1 MSVDPFREPPLRR
14 PSPPAFNV
22 PSVVLAFIAV
32 LVAIHL
38 FRVIVAGP
46 TIQGWMIL
54 NLSFIPGCYSDLA
67 EICSVRAPGA
77 DLWTPASYTLLH
89 GDGMHIGLNS
99 LWLLA
104 FGTPVA
110 RRLGAQRFLVFS
122 IAGSVA
128 GAALF
133 FVINP
138 TLLVPVIGASG
149 AVSAM
154 MGGASRFALGR
165 GDRFAVMRAYRHQ
178 PLTPITRAL
187 SDRTVLVFVIVFFA
201 TNLLFSAGLGGALG
215 EGGIAWEAHLG
226 GFAFGFLGLGLFER
240 RSDGG
245 IAP

>member
-1 MSVDPFREPPLRR
+1 MSADPFREPPLRR

-22 PSVVLAFIAV
+22 PSVVLVFIAA
-32 LVAIHL
+32 LVAVHL
-38 FRVIVAGP
+38 FRVMVAGP
-46 TIQGWMIL
+46 TIEGWMIL

-67 EICSVRAPGA
+67 EICTVRAPGA

-89 GDGMHIGLNS
+89 GDAMHIGLNS
-99 LWLLA
+99 LWLLV

-138 TLLVPVIGASG
+138 TLLQPVIGASG

-154 MGGASRFALGR
+154 MGGASRFALSR
-165 GDRFAVMRAYRHQ
+165 GDRFSMMRAYRHQ
-178 PLTPITRAL
+178 PLTPIASAL

-201 TNLLFSAGLGGALG
+201 TNLLFSAGMGGAFG
-215 EGGIAWEAHLG
+215 EGSVAWEAHLG
-226 GFAFGFLGLGLFER
+226 GFVFGFLGLGLFER
-240 RSDGG
+240 RPSDGN
-245 IAP
+245 PH